1 MDMFPALRKLSSC
14 CDSGIPSFL
23 CVKSSKFLPLDDLSV
38 QQEKKTGGKRA
49 MVMLHPLVVT

>member
-1 MDMFPALRKLSSC
+1 MFPALRKLSSC